1 LVSARFGGITLSSFV
16 PPIVQRS
23 STFTSAVKVVI
34 YLGANLKFNESNLF
48 ANLIKFDDIKLNY

>member
-23 STFTSAVKVVI
+23 STFTSTVKVIVCLRSKAI
-34 YLGANLKFNESNLF
+34 FNECNLF
-48 ANLIKFDDIKLNY
+48 ANLIKFDDIKLND